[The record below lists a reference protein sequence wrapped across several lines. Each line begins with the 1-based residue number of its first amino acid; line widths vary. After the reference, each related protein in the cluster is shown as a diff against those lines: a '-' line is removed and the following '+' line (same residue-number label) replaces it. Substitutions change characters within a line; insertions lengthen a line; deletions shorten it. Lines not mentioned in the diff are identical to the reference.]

1 MRCGYKNIWHIAYPI
16 LFAIVMEN
24 LIGMTDTAFLGRVG
38 EVELGASALGGVYY
52 ISIFVVGFG
61 FSVGSQILISRR
73 NGERRHAAIGPIM
86 IQGTIFLVALA
97 AALFAATRA
106 FAPHVMRGLVSSPEI
121 CAAAVEYL
129 NWRIFGVFFI
139 FAAVMFRAFFVGIA
153 QTRILTINSV
163 VMVGCNVLL
172 NYVLIF
178 GKFGFPKLGI
188 AGAAIASSISE
199 LVSLLFFAWYVWSR
213 VDLEKYGL
221 NRFSGVNP
229 KVVGKILSVSV
240 WTMLQYLFGI
250 VTWFFFFIAVE
261 HLGERPLAVS
271 NIARS
276 VSAIVLMP
284 VFAFGS
290 TASTIAG
297 NLMGEGR
304 PELVMKACAKVVKL
318 CYMVLLPLIALMMLF
333 PREVLGIYTDNADL
347 VSASVP
353 TLYVTMLAALV
364 TIPGCV
370 LLNAVSGTGNTRAAL
385 GLEVCVLLVYTAY
398 VFAVIVGLKPDV
410 AVCWTTE
417 FIYWGCMMIFAWTYL
432 KKADWRAKK
441 I

>member
-1 MRCGYKNIWHIAYPI
+1 
-16 LFAIVMEN
+16 
-24 LIGMTDTAFLGRVG
+24 
-38 EVELGASALGGVYY
+38 
-52 ISIFVVGFG
+52 
-61 FSVGSQILISRR
+61 
-73 NGERRHAAIGPIM
+73 
-86 IQGTIFLVALA
+86 
-97 AALFAATRA
+97 
-106 FAPHVMRGLVSSPEI
+106 MRGLVSSPEI
-121 CAAAVEYL
+121 CASAVEYL

-163 VMVGCNVLL
+163 VMVGCNVVL

-229 KVVGKILSVSV
+229 KVVGKILSVSI

-318 CYMVLLPLIALMMLF
+318 CYMVLLPLIALIMLF

-417 FIYWGCMMIFAWTYL
+417 FIYWGCMMAFAWTYL